1 MGQYGALA
9 AALVT
14 LLIAA
19 LCLLVQLRLQ
29 EKRPHLAY
37 WAAAHVALS
46 INFLLFG
53 YADWR
58 GNLLYAFLVVL
69 MQQGFGVLLAFGIRH
84 HLNLPSNLT
93 AALALTGAITLAV
106 TGLMTIYPAAY
117 FAAPGIALLLV
128 QLYGGALLLTHRRSV
143 LYIGLGL
150 LLILRSL
157 NTLIYVAVAQ
167 QQGGPPT
174 AEWPFIISLLVNLAT
189 GIGLVLLEFD
199 DAHRA
204 MTQSARAK
212 DDALALV
219 QAVIDT
225 VQAVVHYK
233 DRDLQYQLINRRSR
247 QVLGYGDA
255 PIIGKK
261 LSEIAPPDLALPIER
276 GDRAVLFNK
285 DVVIDQEWHW
295 RDADSGKQ
303 KIYWLSKSVVRDSAG
318 EPMGVVT
325 AAIDITA
332 LKETE
337 RRLIQEREVAER
349 ANKAKSQFLANM
361 SHELRTPLNAVI
373 GFADIMH
380 QGLFGPLGNARY
392 DEYVSSIQQSGQHLL
407 SLINDILDMSRI
419 EAGRVE
425 LNEDRIDVGMVLEDC
440 LDLVAVQARAKNVRV
455 DFPRG
460 QSDGALWADERAMR
474 QMVLNLLSNAVK
486 FTAEGGSVTV
496 QHGTAADGWY
506 EISITDTGI
515 GMAENEVARVFEPFA
530 RGGSQLVRQQYD
542 GTGLG
547 LPITR
552 RLVELHGGRIQ
563 LKSQSGVGTTA
574 MLRFPPERISRVAD
588 FGAILS
594 TPGND

>member
-19 LCLLVQLRLQ
+19 LCLLVQLRLR

-37 WAAAHVALS
+37 WAAAHVALA

-53 YADWR
+53 YTDWR
-58 GNLLYAFLVVL
+58 GNLLYAFGVVL
-69 MQQGFGVLLAFGIRH
+69 MQQSFAVLLAFGIRH
-84 HLNLPSNLT
+84 HLNLPSNI
-93 AALALTGAITLAV
+93 AAATALTGAITVAV
-106 TGLMTIYPAAY
+106 VSLMVIYPAAY

-128 QLYGGALLLTHRRSV
+128 QLYGGALLLIHRRSV
-143 LYIGLGL
+143 LYVGLGL

-157 NTLIYVAVAQ
+157 NTLFYVAMAQ
-167 QQGGPPT
+167 QHGGPPT

-204 MTQSARAK
+204 MTESARAK

-233 DRDLQYQLINRRSR
+233 DRELRYQLINRRSR

-255 PIIGKK
+255 PIVGKR

-303 KIYWLSKSVVRDSAG
+303 KIYWLSKSVVRDSAT

-337 RRLIQEREVAER
+337 RRLIQEREAAER

-361 SHELRTPLNAVI
+361 SHELRTPLNAI
-373 GFADIMH
+373 LGFSEMLEA
-380 QGLFGPLGNARY
+380 GYLGSMTPRQQ
-392 DEYVSSIQQSGQHLL
+392 EYITNIHRSGQHLL
-407 SLINDILDMSRI
+407 KLVNDILDLSKIDAGKMIFTPERLELDALMT
-419 EAGRVE
+419 EAVAMVAPTAQSEGVT
-425 LNEDRIDVGMVLEDC
+425 LTHLPGKHPVYADRRALTQVL
-440 LDLVAVQARAKNVRV
+440 
-455 DFPRG
+455 
-460 QSDGALWADERAMR
+460 
-474 QMVLNLLSNAVK
+474 LNLLSNAVK
-486 FTAEGGSVTV
+486 FNRPGGNVTLRCDQQDGQVTV
-496 QHGTAADGWY
+496 TVA
-506 EISITDTGI
+506 DTGF
-515 GMAENEVARVFEPFA
+515 GMSEQEITHAFEPFQRGDAHKA
-530 RGGSQLVRQQYD
+530 RFKG

-547 LPITR
+547 LAISR
-552 RLVELHGGRIQ
+552 NLVELQGGRFSLESRQ
-563 LKSQSGVGTTA
+563 GSGTTV
-574 MLRFPPERISRVAD
+574 RFSFPSLESSGLLASGMGAD
-588 FGAILS
+588 
-594 TPGND
+594 

>member
-1 MGQYGALA
+1 MPGTEPLLSSAVAERGSLLGTTRRFVFGFAAVFAIAIIAISSYLYFQHREFTRVMRQNVIFEATQLRAEFLAFDAAVAEILAGTPERARNQAQVRYDIMLARLAAIEQGRSAEVYLGDQELAPNFASLASEIRQWEGSVTRFTSGDDAAGYSLLQQLA
-9 AALVT
+9 AAAPRFGSFTARANTLTQIRIADTNRRLEHLYILLIGLLVT
-14 LLIAA
+14 GAVIVAVISRLL
-19 LCLLVQLRLQ
+19 LRQ
-29 EKRPHLAY
+29 
-37 WAAAHVALS
+37 AAATDAAH
-46 INFLLFG
+46 
-53 YADWR
+53 
-58 GNLLYAFLVVL
+58 
-69 MQQGFGVLLAFGIRH
+69 RH
-84 HLNLPSNLT
+84 L
-93 AALALTGAITLAV
+93 AALARDLE
-106 TGLMTIYPAAY
+106 AARRQAE
-117 FAAPGIALLLV
+117 AA
-128 QLYGGALLLTHRRSV
+128 
-143 LYIGLGL
+143 
-150 LLILRSL
+150 
-157 NTLIYVAVAQ
+157 N
-167 QQGGPPT
+167 
-174 AEWPFIISLLVNLAT
+174 
-189 GIGLVLLEFD
+189 
-199 DAHRA
+199 
-204 MTQSARAK
+204 RAK
-212 DDALALV
+212 
-219 QAVIDT
+219 
-225 VQAVVHYK
+225 
-233 DRDLQYQLINRRSR
+233 S
-247 QVLGYGDA
+247 
-255 PIIGKK
+255 
-261 LSEIAPPDLALPIER
+261 S
-276 GDRAVLFNK
+276 
-285 DVVIDQEWHW
+285 
-295 RDADSGKQ
+295 
-303 KIYWLSKSVVRDSAG
+303 
-318 EPMGVVT
+318 
-325 AAIDITA
+325 
-332 LKETE
+332 
-337 RRLIQEREVAER
+337 
-349 ANKAKSQFLANM
+349 FLASM

-425 LNEDRIDVGMVLEDC
+425 LNEDRIDVSMVLEDC

-563 LKSQSGVGTTA
+563 LKSQIGAGTTA
-574 MLRFPPERISRVAD
+574 LLRFPPERISRVAD